1 MTEDM
6 NQIQV
11 NPFNIGDIVVG
22 QVTKVEDKQVYVNIP
37 NSKVDGI
44 VPISELSN
52 VHVEKASDV
61 VSKGEELTLKV
72 LKIEEDALIL
82 SKRRIVAEKA
92 WEKLYQS
99 FESGERVHALIT
111 EVVKGGLVA
120 DVGVR
125 GFIPAS
131 LVSDEYIDDF
141 SDFVGKSLDLK
152 IVELDKEKNRVILSH
167 KAVLEE
173 EKRERK
179 KHKLSAIKPGDVLE
193 GKVQRIT
200 NFGAFVD
207 IGGIDGLV
215 HISQLSHNHVDH
227 PSDVVNVG
235 DTVQV
240 KVLSVDRDSERVAL
254 SIKETVPGPWD
265 GIENKVQKGT
275 ILEGKVT
282 KIVSYG
288 AFVEVFPHVE
298 GLVHISQ
305 ISSKHI
311 KTPHEVLKEG
321 DIVQVKVL
329 DVNEKEK
336 RLSLSIKELEESD
349 EVIDYEL
356 PEEAKGF
363 QLSEIIGEKLKQLK
377 SES

>member
-52 VHVEKASDV
+52 IHVEKASDV
-61 VSKGEELTLKV
+61 VTKGVELTLKV
-72 LKIEEDALIL
+72 IKIEEDALIL
-82 SKRRIVAEKA
+82 SKRRIDAEKA

-131 LVSDEYIDDF
+131 MVSDEYIDDF
-141 SDFVGKSLDLK
+141 SDYVGKSLDFK
-152 IVELDKEKNRVILSH
+152 IIELDKEKNRVILSH

-173 EKRERK
+173 EKREK
-179 KHKLSAIKPGDVLE
+179 KKNKLSAIKPGDVLE

-227 PSDVVNVG
+227 PSEVVNVG
-235 DTVQV
+235 DPVQV
-240 KVLSVDRDSERVAL
+240 KVLSVDRDNERVAL
-254 SIKETVPGPWD
+254 SIKEMVPGPWE
-265 GIENKVQKGT
+265 GVENNVQKGA

-288 AFVEVFPHVE
+288 AFVEVLPQVE

-305 ISSKHI
+305 ISTKHI

-356 PEEAKGF
+356 PEETKGF

>member
-52 VHVEKASDV
+52 IHVEKSSDV
-61 VSKGEELTLKV
+61 VTKGVELTLKV
-72 LKIEEDALIL
+72 IKIEEDALIL
-82 SKRRIVAEKA
+82 SKRRIDAEKA

-131 LVSDEYIDDF
+131 MVSDEYIDDF
-141 SDFVGKSLDLK
+141 SDYVGKSLDFK
-152 IVELDKEKNRVILSH
+152 IIELDKEKNRVILSH

-173 EKRERK
+173 EKREK
-179 KHKLSAIKPGDVLE
+179 KKNKLSAIKPGDVLE

-227 PSDVVNVG
+227 PSEVVNVG
-235 DTVQV
+235 DPVQV
-240 KVLSVDRDSERVAL
+240 KVLSVDRDNERVAL
-254 SIKETVPGPWD
+254 SIKEMVPGPWE
-265 GIENKVQKGT
+265 GVENNVQKGA

-288 AFVEVFPHVE
+288 AFVEVLPQVE

-305 ISSKHI
+305 ISTKHI

-356 PEEAKGF
+356 PEETKGF

>member
-11 NPFNIGDIVVG
+11 NPFKIGDIVVG

-52 VHVEKASDV
+52 IHVEKASDV
-61 VSKGEELTLKV
+61 VTKGVELTLKV
-72 LKIEEDALIL
+72 IKIEEDALIL
-82 SKRRIVAEKA
+82 SKRRIDAEKA

-131 LVSDEYIDDF
+131 MVSDEYIDDF
-141 SDFVGKSLDLK
+141 SDYVGKSLDFK
-152 IVELDKEKNRVILSH
+152 IIELDKEKNRVILSH

-173 EKRERK
+173 EKREK
-179 KHKLSAIKPGDVLE
+179 KKNKLSAIKPGDVLE

-227 PSDVVNVG
+227 PSEVVNVG
-235 DTVQV
+235 DPVQV
-240 KVLSVDRDSERVAL
+240 KVLSVDRDNERVAL
-254 SIKETVPGPWD
+254 SIKEMVPGPWED
-265 GIENKVQKGT
+265 VENNVQKGA

-288 AFVEVFPHVE
+288 AFVEVLPQVE

-305 ISSKHI
+305 ISTKHI

-356 PEEAKGF
+356 PEETKGF

>member
-11 NPFNIGDIVVG
+11 NPFKIGDIVVG

-52 VHVEKASDV
+52 IHVEKASDV
-61 VSKGEELTLKV
+61 VTKGEELTLKV
-72 LKIEEDALIL
+72 IKIEEDALIL
-82 SKRRIVAEKA
+82 SKRRIDAEKA

-131 LVSDEYIDDF
+131 MVSDEYIDDF
-141 SDFVGKSLDLK
+141 SDYVGKSLDFK
-152 IVELDKEKNRVILSH
+152 IIELDKEKNRVILSH

-173 EKRERK
+173 EKREK
-179 KHKLSAIKPGDVLE
+179 KKNKLSAIKPGDVLE

-227 PSDVVNVG
+227 PSEVVNVG
-235 DTVQV
+235 DPVQV
-240 KVLSVDRDSERVAL
+240 KVLSVDRDNERVAL
-254 SIKETVPGPWD
+254 SIKEMVPGPWE
-265 GIENKVQKGT
+265 GVENNVQKGA

-288 AFVEVFPHVE
+288 AFVEVLPQVE

-305 ISSKHI
+305 ISTKHI

-356 PEEAKGF
+356 PEETKGF

>member
-11 NPFNIGDIVVG
+11 NPFKIGDIVVG

-52 VHVEKASDV
+52 IHVEKASDV
-61 VSKGEELTLKV
+61 VTKGVELTLKV
-72 LKIEEDALIL
+72 IKIEEDALIL
-82 SKRRIVAEKA
+82 SKRRIDAEKA

-131 LVSDEYIDDF
+131 MVSDEYIDDF
-141 SDFVGKSLDLK
+141 SDYVGKSLDFK
-152 IVELDKEKNRVILSH
+152 IIELDKEKNRVILSH

-173 EKRERK
+173 EKREK
-179 KHKLSAIKPGDVLE
+179 KKNKLSAIKPGDVLE

-227 PSDVVNVG
+227 PSEVVNVG
-235 DTVQV
+235 DPVQV
-240 KVLSVDRDSERVAL
+240 KVLSVDRDNERVAL
-254 SIKETVPGPWD
+254 SIKEMVPGPWE
-265 GIENKVQKGT
+265 GVENNVQKGA

-288 AFVEVFPHVE
+288 AFVEVLPQVE

-305 ISSKHI
+305 ISTKHI

-356 PEEAKGF
+356 PEETKGF